1 VTYGQAFRS
10 AFYFAMIYL
19 AASIL
24 SSSMIYVVFRISK
37 NYHCRLTALITY
49 NYLAATLL
57 GVFLFKPYQSET
69 LNSVT
74 GWLPYGIA
82 LGLLFILMF
91 FLIGRSAQ
99 KAGITVTT
107 LANKLSLV
115 FPVLFSLI
123 YYNEDITTIK
133 YIGLGTATLAVL
145 MAVYKKD
152 LRRTNVLYII
162 LPLLIFFGSGV
173 VDSLVKFVQAEKI
186 TSTETS
192 AYTTVVFLVA
202 FVAGTLLLLFNR
214 PFSWRIHTPTLLL
227 GTLLGIVN
235 FGSLY
240 FIIMALNHTGLKSA
254 LVFAMNNMSVVALS
268 ALFGAL
274 LFREKLNKINFAG
287 IVLAII
293 SLYFLL

>member
-1 VTYGQAFRS
+1 
-10 AFYFAMIYL
+10 
-19 AASIL
+19 
-24 SSSMIYVVFRISK
+24 MIYVVFRIAK
-37 NYHCRLTALITY
+37 NYQCRLTTLITY

-57 GVFLFKPYQSET
+57 GLLLFKPLEAVS
-69 LNSVT
+69 LNTVP
-74 GWLPYGIA
+74 GWWSYGIA
-82 LGLLFILMF
+82 LGVLFILMF

-115 FPVLFSLI
+115 FPVLFSLL
-123 YYNEDITTIK
+123 YYHESVSTIK

-145 MAVYKKD
+145 LAVYKKD
-152 LRRTNVLYII
+152 LRRTNLPYIV

-186 TSTETS
+186 TSAETS
-192 AYTTVVFLVA
+192 AYTTFVFLVA
-202 FVAGTLLLLFNR
+202 LISGTFLLLFNR
-214 PFSWRIHTPTLLL
+214 PVKWKIHPPTLLL

-235 FGSLY
+235 FGSLF
-240 FIIMALNHTGLKSA
+240 FIIKALNHTGLKSA
-254 LVFAMNNMSVVALS
+254 LVFALNNMSVVALS
-268 ALFGAL
+268 ALLGAL
-274 LFREKLNKINFAG
+274 LFNEKLNKINFAG

>member
-1 VTYGQAFRS
+1 
-10 AFYFAMIYL
+10 
-19 AASIL
+19 
-24 SSSMIYVVFRISK
+24 MIYVVFRIAK
-37 NYHCRLTALITY
+37 NYQCRLTPLITW
-49 NYLAATLL
+49 NYLAASLL
-57 GVFLFKPYQSET
+57 GVFLFKPFR
-69 LNSVT
+69 T
-74 GWLPYGIA
+74 GALTEVPDWLPYGIA

-123 YYNEDITTIK
+123 YYHEEVSTIK

-145 MAVYKKD
+145 MAVYKKE
-152 LRRTNVLYII
+152 LRRTNILYIV
-162 LPLLIFFGSGV
+162 LPLMIFIGSGI

-186 TSTETS
+186 TGAETS
-192 AYTTVVFLVA
+192 AYTTVVF
-202 FVAGTLLLLFNR
+202 FVALISGMLLLLFNR
-214 PFSWRIHTPTLLL
+214 QLVWKIHTPTLFL

-235 FGSLY
+235 FGSLF
-240 FIIMALNHTGLKSA
+240 FIINALNHTGLKSA
-254 LVFAMNNMSVVALS
+254 LVFALNNMSVVALS
-268 ALFGAL
+268 ALLGAL
-274 LFREKLNKINFAG
+274 LFKERLNKINFAG